1 MKLYLAAPLFSQHER
16 QWNRTLA
23 AALAEGLPGWEI
35 VLPQDLRV
43 GGSYNDRA
51 RFGELFQRT
60 IGDLAST
67 DLLVAVVDG
76 PDCDSGVAFEV
87 GFAYAKGIPVVAVRT
102 DFRQSQE
109 KGVNVLLAR
118 AAEEYLSFM
127 SFEED
132 TAELAR
138 AIAGKVKK
146 VAAGITGKAADVT
159 RPPGQAERQ

>member
-1 MKLYLAAPLFSQHER
+1 MRTPGLATRAA
-16 QWNRTLA
+16 LA
-23 AALAEGLPGWEI
+23 AALGEALPGWEV

-51 RFGELFQRT
+51 RFGDLFGRT
-60 IGDLAST
+60 IEDLGST

-87 GFAYAKGIPVVAVRT
+87 GFAYARGIPVVAVRT

-109 KGVNVLLAR
+109 KGVNVLLSR
-118 AAEEYLSFM
+118 AAEEYLNFM

-138 AIAGKVKK
+138 AVAKKVKK
-146 VAAGITGKAADVT
+146 VAAGLTGRT
-159 RPPGQAERQ
+159 G

>member
-1 MKLYLAAPLFSQHER
+1 MKLYLAAPIFSQPER

-23 AALAEGLPGWEI
+23 AALAEELPGWEV

-51 RFGELFQRT
+51 RFGELFERT
-60 IGDLAST
+60 IADLASA

-87 GFAYAKGIPVVAVRT
+87 GYAYARGTPVVAVRT

-109 KGVNVLLAR
+109 KGVNVLLSR
-118 AAEEYLSFM
+118 AAAEYLSFM
-127 SFEED
+127 SFTED
-132 TAELAR
+132 TSELAR
-138 AIAGKVKK
+138 AIAKKAAK
-146 VAAGITGKAADVT
+146 VAGGLSN
-159 RPPGQAERQ
+159 

>member
-1 MKLYLAAPLFSQHER
+1 VKLYLASPLFSQHER

-23 AALAEGLPGWEI
+23 AALTGALPGWEV

-51 RFGELFQRT
+51 RFEELFTRT
-60 IGDLAST
+60 IGDLGSS

-87 GFAYAKGIPVVAVRT
+87 GLAYAKDIPVVAVRT

-109 KGVNVLLAR
+109 KGVNLLLSR

-138 AIAGKVKK
+138 AIARKVKK
-146 VAAGITGKAADVT
+146 VAARITGKTGKAGRSD
-159 RPPGQAERQ
+159 